1 MRKVRRARQRAMGER
16 RDLPFPARPVAHA
29 DRADPRTALHLA
41 QRRRQKYALRYASL
55 SLVKEA
61 MVAAPAS
68 AGTSRGALPLRDVVH
83 DRRARTT
90 GHGRDRSGAGRHRH
104 PRDRRLRE
112 HAGRRPEAEPHG
124 GREGSGESLRRAPGP
139 GRVGGHRVL
148 LRRRVAGAVADTDK
162 DLVIKAIDRLR
173 PQRATAIGRGILT
186 SLDAIFENDEGVLPS
201 VAALQRLEASGG
213 QARPAAT
220 PPPGG
225 SLNAPATIIL
235 LSDGQN
241 NQFPAPLQI
250 IDEAISR
257 GIRVYTVGVGSAEGT
272 ILRLQGRQIR
282 TRLDEATLKQIAQ
295 MTDAEYFNASNAAD
309 LRAVYEKLSTQLVL
323 RQQKTEVTAYLTALA
338 AVLSIIAGVCR
349 CSGSTGCPSV
359 PFASLATP
367 AASSHALSASDR

>member
-1 MRKVRRARQRAMGER
+1 MTF
-16 RDLPFPARPVAHA
+16 LFPLGLWLTLIVPILVA
-29 DRADPRTALHLA
+29 LYIWA

-61 MVAAPAS
+61 M
-68 AGTSRGALPLRDVVH
+68 
-83 DRRARTT
+83 
-90 GHGRDRSGAGRHRH
+90 GR
-104 PRDRRLRE
+104 
-112 HAGRRPEAEPHG
+112 
-124 GREGSGESLRRAPGP
+124 GP
-139 GRVGGHRVL
+139 GI
-148 LRRRVAGAVADTDK
+148 RRHIPPALFLAALFFMTAAVARPVTVVTVPLQEGIVILAIDVSGSMLAEDLKPNRIEAAKEAAKAFVARQGEDVSVGIVSFAGDASLVQSPTTDH

-173 PQRATAIGRGILT
+173 TQRATAIGRGILT
-186 SLDAIFENDEGVLPS
+186 SLDAIFENDEEILPS
-201 VAALQRLEASGG
+201 VQALQQLEQSGG

-225 SLNAPATIIL
+225 TLNAPATIIL

-250 IDEAISR
+250 IDAAISR

-323 RQQKTEVTAYLTALA
+323 REQKTEVTSYLSAMA
-338 AVLSIIAGVCR
+338 AVLSILAGA
-349 CSGSTGCPSV
+349 
-359 PFASLATP
+359 FSLLWFNRLP
-367 AASSHALSASDR
+367 